1 MDAALGAIGAGLLL
15 SWARAAAA
23 LLVVPI
29 LGGRPLP
36 WPVALILSAAVATAV
51 VPAGIPPA
59 AASAPELALLAL
71 REAAIG
77 LTLGL
82 CARIAFAIFESAG
95 GLVGAA
101 AGLDRRPFSSLYA
114 LAGVGAFLCAGGHH
128 ALVSAIA
135 GSFRACPVGA
145 PLEATPFAD
154 AAAALF
160 SSTFAGAVMV
170 AAPAFVAAL
179 FAEAVAGISARVAP
193 LAGIGE
199 SGAFL
204 RAACVQVAAIAG
216 LAAGVRLGVAI
227 LGEGLARAAGAS

>member
-1 MDAALGAIGAGLLL
+1 MDATLGAIGSGLLL
-15 SWARAAAA
+15 VWARAAAA

-36 WPVALILSAAVATAV
+36 WPVALILSAAIATAIGVPV
-51 VPAGIPPA
+51 VQP
-59 AASAPELALLAL
+59 AASAPPELALLAA

-114 LAGVGAFLCAGGHH
+114 LAGIGAFLCAGGHH

-135 GSFRACPVGA
+135 GSFRACPAGA
-145 PLEATPFAD
+145 PLDAGPFAD

-160 SSTFAGAVMV
+160 SSTFAGAVML

-179 FAEAVAGISARVAP
+179 FAEAVAGIAARVAP
-193 LAGIGE
+193 LAGFAE
-199 SGAFL
+199 NGAIL

-216 LAAGVRLGVAI
+216 LAAGVRIGVAL
-227 LGEGLARAAGAS
+227 LGEGLARAGGAS